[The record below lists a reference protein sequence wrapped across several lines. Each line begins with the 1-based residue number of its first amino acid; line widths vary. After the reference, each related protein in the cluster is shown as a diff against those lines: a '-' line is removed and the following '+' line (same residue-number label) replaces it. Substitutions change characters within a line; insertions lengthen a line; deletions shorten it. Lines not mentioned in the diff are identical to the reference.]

1 MPKEVDESKLNYN
14 RFPGERVTATDDI
27 VKVGGKTFHLVYN
40 YREGFDAEKLEQRF
54 SDIFDKYDYIVG
66 DWGFEQL
73 RLKGFFSVS
82 RKKMQSENK
91 IDRLEDYINEY
102 CNYGCAYFVLRR
114 VRSQDES
121 YTSERVFEDK
131 PRQPKFEKARRRN
144 NRNKN
149 RSSQEKQKKNEKKSF
164 EIREKS
170 GKKPAKIKQNEKN
183 EKNTT
188 SKSNFVIR
196 ERAKNKIDKC

>member
-114 VRSQDES
+114 VRSQDEA

-170 GKKPAKIKQNEKN
+170 GKNPAKIKQNEKN

-196 ERAKNKIDKC
+196 ERAKK

>member
-196 ERAKNKIDKC
+196 ERAKKIK

>member
-114 VRSQDES
+114 VRSQDEA

-131 PRQPKFEKARRRN
+131 PRQPKFEKPRRRN

-170 GKKPAKIKQNEKN
+170 GEKPAKIKQNEKN

-196 ERAKNKIDKC
+196 ERAKK

>member
-1 MPKEVDESKLNYN
+1 MPKEVNESKLNYN

-183 EKNTT
+183 EKNEKNTT

-196 ERAKNKIDKC
+196 ERAKK

>member
-1 MPKEVDESKLNYN
+1 MPKEVDASKLNYN

-196 ERAKNKIDKC
+196 ERAKK

>member
-196 ERAKNKIDKC
+196 ERAKK

>member
-102 CNYGCAYFVLRR
+102 CNYGCSYFVLRR

-196 ERAKNKIDKC
+196 ERAKK

>member
-1 MPKEVDESKLNYN
+1 VPKEIDESKLNYN
-14 RFPGERVTATDDI
+14 RFPGEHVIATKDI

-40 YREGFDAEKLEQRF
+40 YREGFDTEKLEQRF

-73 RLKGFFSVS
+73 RLKGFFSTS

-114 VRSQDES
+114 VRSQDEA

-131 PRQPKFEKARRRN
+131 PRHPKFDKPRRRN

-149 RSSQEKQKKNEKKSF
+149 RNSQEKQKKNEKKTF
-164 EIREKS
+164 EIRDKS
-170 GKKPAKIKQNEKN
+170 DKKPQKIRKNENNEK
-183 EKNTT
+183 KSQ

-196 ERAKNKIDKC
+196 ERPKKIN

>member
-14 RFPGERVTATDDI
+14 RFPGERITATDDI

-196 ERAKNKIDKC
+196 ERAKK

>member
-170 GKKPAKIKQNEKN
+170 GKKPAKRKQNEKN

-196 ERAKNKIDKC
+196 ERAKK

>member
-1 MPKEVDESKLNYN
+1 M
-14 RFPGERVTATDDI
+14 
-27 VKVGGKTFHLVYN
+27 
-40 YREGFDAEKLEQRF
+40 EQRF

-196 ERAKNKIDKC
+196 ERAKK